1 MPRRIEANRD
11 VQRTVLPN
19 GLRVISEKMPHVRSA
34 SVGIWIGTGAREE
47 SRELTGISHFIEH
60 MLFKGTKNR
69 TAEEIARSADS
80 IGGGLDA
87 FTSKELVSYNIKVL
101 DEHLPQAF
109 DVLSDL
115 VRNPLF
121 DKKEIEKEK
130 GVILEELKMEVD
142 NPESLAH
149 EIFASNFWKGHS
161 LGRSILGTR
170 DTIQSFNRDKV
181 ERYYRLFYSPK
192 NILVTAAGNIT
203 HRRPRT
209 TGRGSFRR
217 LEAASVPKM
226 ATKPTLLAPIVVR
239 NKTSIEQV
247 HVFSWACPHP
257 CRCRTATSSP
267 AIS

>member
-1 MPRRIEANRD
+1 MPAHKMRDIE
-11 VQRTVLPN
+11 RTRLPN
-19 GLRVISEKMPHVRSA
+19 GVRVITESMPHVRSV
-34 SVGIWIGTGAREE
+34 SVGVWIGTGSREE
-47 SRELTGISHFIEH
+47 ELHETGLSHFIEH
-60 MLFKGTKNR
+60 MVFKGTKNR

-121 DKKEIEKEK
+121 DKKDIEKEK

-170 DTIQSFNRDKV
+170 QTIQSFNRDKV
-181 ERYYRLFYSPK
+181 ERYYRQFY
-192 NILVTAAGNIT
+192 
-203 HRRPRT
+203 
-209 TGRGSFRR
+209 
-217 LEAASVPKM
+217 
-226 ATKPTLLAPIVVR
+226 
-239 NKTSIEQV
+239 
-247 HVFSWACPHP
+247 
-257 CRCRTATSSP
+257 
-267 AIS
+267 